1 MLDSEQKQV
10 HKPITCQMC
19 QLSPNWNEMS
29 KVEVTLPVRK
39 GRGQPDEANKHHQQV
54 SQPFKTKVRDK
65 VKVLRN
71 RRLSGMVCFKETR
84 VYYRRFWLK
93 SNLTPAKTKLLF
105 FWMKNED
112 CPKSSNF
119 T

>member
-39 GRGQPDEANKHHQQV
+39 GRGQPDEASKHHQ
-54 SQPFKTKVRDK
+54 
-65 VKVLRN
+65 
-71 RRLSGMVCFKETR
+71 
-84 VYYRRFWLK
+84 
-93 SNLTPAKTKLLF
+93 
-105 FWMKNED
+105 
-112 CPKSSNF
+112 
-119 T
+119 